1 MKIHEGLLTP
11 QPHSHS
17 GLFNGTYTVCLIIP
31 VSVGWKRDAVIR
43 SFYPCLILPPFLSSL
58 SVSLLSKWLQHTYR
72 PNWPYC
78 LLVIQLY
85 RPALGLSC
93 VQPSV
98 DKRHYLDLSIIQ
110 PVILPLE
117 SPAPL
122 SCTMY
127 GAMVLLLSCQPHA
140 FHFSCLLFPFSVTSL
155 SYNGTEFEIRKFPH
169 AHNDSDVFI
178 LFN

>member
-31 VSVGWKRDAVIR
+31 VSVGWKRDEFIR
-43 SFYPCLILPPFLSSL
+43 SFYPSLILPPFLSSL
-58 SVSLLSKWLQHTYR
+58 SVSLLSKWLQHTCR
-72 PNWPYC
+72 PNWPNC

-98 DKRHYLDLSIIQ
+98 DKRHYSDLSIIQ
-110 PVILPLE
+110 TSYSSFE
-117 SPAPL
+117 SPGLL
-122 SCTMY
+122 SCTVC
-127 GAMVLLLSCQPHA
+127 GAMVLLLSCLPHD
-140 FHFSCLLFPFSVTSL
+140 FHFYCLFIPYSVTSL
-155 SYNGTEFEIRKFPH
+155 SYSGTEFEMMKFPLYT
-169 AHNDSDVFI
+169 ST
-178 LFN
+178 